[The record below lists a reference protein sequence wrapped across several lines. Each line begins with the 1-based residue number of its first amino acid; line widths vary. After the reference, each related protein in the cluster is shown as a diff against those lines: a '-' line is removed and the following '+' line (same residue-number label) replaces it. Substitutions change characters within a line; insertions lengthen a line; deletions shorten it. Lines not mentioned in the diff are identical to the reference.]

1 MKKIAMA
8 SAIALATQVFATE
21 LPTKDGFFVGV
32 DWSLGQG
39 VGSAE
44 GMSAL
49 TEDGEIDLDT
59 EARGFFNN
67 KTLTNSAKLLLGF
80 QRYSARN
87 PALGFN
93 IKAKLGAGLAL
104 MDSMMTHF
112 ATVLGGNIPIS
123 QGAEKVTSLQ
133 IPLALGV
140 ESNFLYDFFERGAH
154 TLGLSLGLGF
164 EVAYSKAVQA
174 SIKKYSFSE
183 FFKEAFERNGMSYAL
198 LSPKVGL
205 HYYYGHHQFGMDM
218 SFDKVL
224 NKSLFGL
231 QIETPIANTMLE
243 QTLSTKLNYFFTL
256 GFNYAYRF

>member
-8 SAIALATQVFATE
+8 SIMVLTTQVFATE

-93 IKAKLGAGLAL
+93 IKAKLGVGLAM
-104 MDSMMTHF
+104 MDSAMTH
-112 ATVLGGNIPIS
+112 LRSSMGDMPIPQDTES
-123 QGAEKVTSLQ
+123 ATSLQ

-154 TLGLSLGLGF
+154 TLGLSFGLGF